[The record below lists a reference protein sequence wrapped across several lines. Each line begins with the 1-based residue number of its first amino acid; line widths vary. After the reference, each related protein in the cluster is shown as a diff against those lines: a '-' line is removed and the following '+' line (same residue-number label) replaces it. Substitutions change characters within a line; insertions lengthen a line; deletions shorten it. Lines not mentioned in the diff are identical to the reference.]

1 MGNTV
6 FRAVYTA
13 FRWVIIP
20 GGEKRTSNYLMLTR
34 SAEADYAEQC
44 SLDVL
49 GLNEDTSNLDN
60 DIYQRFK
67 DQLGKNEEGWYE
79 TNIMWKQFSPALPS
93 NKTGSLGRLGS
104 LLRKL
109 RKAPKLLQ
117 QCDQI
122 MRDQLNDDIVE
133 RVSDDMPFGKELYL
147 PHQPVIGKTAVSAKV
162 KIIFDTSAK
171 ENNQSPSLNDI
182 TEIGSPL
189 LNKLWNVLIQNRM
202 CLVTLTGDLKQTFL
216 LIRIRKED
224 RDALRLHW
232 IKSIK
237 SNDI

>member
-1 MGNTV
+1 
-6 FRAVYTA
+6 
-13 FRWVIIP
+13 
-20 GGEKRTSNYLMLTR
+20 MLTR

-117 QCDQI
+117 QYDQI

-147 PHQPVIGKTAVSAKV
+147 PHQPVIRKTAVSAKV
-162 KIIFDTSAK
+162 KIIFDTSVK